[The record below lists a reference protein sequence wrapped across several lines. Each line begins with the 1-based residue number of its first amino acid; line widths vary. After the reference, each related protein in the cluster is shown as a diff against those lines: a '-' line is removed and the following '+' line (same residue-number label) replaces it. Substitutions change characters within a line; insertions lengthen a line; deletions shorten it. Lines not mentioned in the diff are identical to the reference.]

1 MRVNLVLLAAIG
13 AAEAQTT
20 VQPELTTPYDSIFE
34 VDFEGAENEPDQ
46 VIAPQRETYRGRDEE
61 NPNNRRARLAIEK
74 AHREREKQ
82 EGYQRPVNGRM
93 MGRFP
98 PSSAF
103 GGRLRVPPS
112 SSGFGGRLGGFGST
126 FTPAGAESKPSEDPE
141 EETTTTT
148 TTEAPATA
156 TAPNELFKFLA
167 TKKTTS
173 RTTTTTTTTK
183 PPTTPKPFWVKKE
196 NKETFSGERSRSD
209 FIDNITKYMDI
220 LPRSINLNRCLE
232 CKNSFKPEECLKTG
246 KVKSC
251 TKDEACQ
258 TEIRWENGKTRIVSS
273 CKQHNACRVMT
284 GQNRRCNRYKGSEK
298 NRTCWKCCKGDLCNI
313 ADMAPVNFE

>member
-46 VIAPQRETYRGRDEE
+46 VITPHRETYRGRDEE

-82 EGYQRPVNGRM
+82 EGHQRPVNGRM
-93 MGRFP
+93 MGRF

-112 SSGFGGRLGGFGST
+112 SSGFGGRLGGFGSA

-141 EETTTTT
+141 TNQEERTTTT
-148 TTEAPATA
+148 TTEAPPTA
-156 TAPNELFKFLA
+156 TAPNELFKILA
-167 TKKTTS
+167 TKKTT
-173 RTTTTTTTTK
+173 TTRTTTTTK
-183 PPTTPKPFWVKKE
+183 PPTTTKPFWVKKD
-196 NKETFSGERSRSD
+196 NKETFHGERSRSD
-209 FIDNITKYMDI
+209 FIDNVTKYMGI
-220 LPRSINLNRCLE
+220 LPRNSNSNRCLE
-232 CKNSFKPEECLKTG
+232 CKNSFKPEECLQTG

-251 TKDEACQ
+251 TKNEACQ

-273 CKQHNACRVMT
+273 CKQYNACKVMT
-284 GQNRRCNRYKGSEK
+284 GQNRRCHKYKGTDK

-313 ADMAPVNFE
+313 ADMAPFNFE